1 MMPVII
7 ISLNRLYNQKN
18 FFNTTMCKI
27 DAIQEAAKSAIAAKA
42 QLDQRIAENKEN
54 WDRTSN
60 TVKDIW
66 TQLCLPNRTFRVGQV
81 SFSCGAKGITN
92 ESDASRTPRVL
103 AELQGQIKDYLEST
117 KASYDAQM
125 QL

>member
-1 MMPVII
+1 
-7 ISLNRLYNQKN
+7 
-18 FFNTTMCKI
+18 MCNL
-27 DAIQEAAKSAIAAKA
+27 DAIQEAAKSAITAKA

-60 TVKDIW
+60 MVKDIW
-66 TQLCLPNRTFRVGQV
+66 TQLNLPNRAFKIGQL
-81 SFSCGAKGITN
+81 SFTCGTKGITN
-92 ESDASRTPRVL
+92 ENDASRTPRVL
-103 AELQGQIKDYLEST
+103 AELQGQIKDHLEST